1 MDNKALEAKVAAI
14 DKKLDI
20 LLEHMHQ
27 QRQSAI
33 TVEDLVSD
41 LSIIGTDVYRT
52 AVVTLEDRKVEI
64 EPEQLMELGISFLKN
79 IENFNAL
86 MKGLESAMDL
96 MEDLGPIVNE
106 TLIDVT
112 KQIGVFEEKGY
123 FDFIRESGKIIDNV
137 ITGFSNEDVRM
148 LSDNV
153 VLILNTVK
161 DMTQPKMLKSMDNAF
176 KVFANIEIEN
186 IPEVSV
192 WKLMRTMNKPE
203 VKKGIG
209 FLTTF
214 MENISKNI
222 EQTTKSN

>member
-41 LSIIGTDVYRT
+41 LSIIGKDAYHTT
-52 AVVTLEDRKVEI
+52 VVELENRQVEI
-64 EPEQLMELGISFLKN
+64 EPDQLVELGISFLKN
-79 IENFNAL
+79 IENFNFL

-96 MEDLGPIVNE
+96 MQDLGPIVNE
-106 TLIDVT
+106 SLIDVT
-112 KQIGVFEEKGY
+112 KQIAIFEKKGY
-123 FDFIRESGKIIDNV
+123 FEFIAESGKIIDN
-137 ITGFSNEDVRM
+137 IIDGFSIEDVRM
-148 LSDNV
+148 LSDNI
-153 VLILNTVK
+153 VLILDTVK
-161 DMTQPKMLKSMDNAF
+161 DMTQPKMLKSMDNAI
-176 KVFANIEIEN
+176 KVFSNIETEN

-214 MENISKNI
+214 MKNLSKNI
-222 EQTTKSN
+222 EQTNKSN